1 MRVGTLVGLWRYPVK
16 SMRAEGL
23 TEAEVG
29 WHGLAGDR
37 RWAFIRSGVERSGFP
52 WLTLRERPEMGQFRP
67 YFVDPDRPDSSQ
79 TIVCAPDGH
88 EYDVTDGA
96 LAALLGDGVR
106 VIKQDRGVF
115 DTMPLSLISAR
126 TVEGLQELSGR
137 PLQRQRFRPNLL
149 VEVVGDVPFPEDAW
163 VGGILRI
170 GAMRMR
176 VDRRDA
182 RCVIVTMDPYSGE
195 RDPAILRQI
204 VRERDG
210 CAGVYGSTVTPGTVA
225 VGDDVFLEPAG
236 PGSQV

>member
-29 WHGLAGDR
+29 WHGVAGDR
-37 RWAFIRSGVERSGFP
+37 RWAFVRPGVERSGFP
-52 WLTLRERPEMGQFRP
+52 WLTLRERPGMGQFRP

-79 TIVCAPDGH
+79 TIVRTPDGD
-88 EYDVTDGA
+88 EYDVTDRA

-126 TVEGLQELSGR
+126 TVAGLRELCGR
-137 PLQRQRFRPNLL
+137 PLERQRFRPNLL
-149 VEVVGDVPFPEDAW
+149 VETVGDVPFPEEVW

-176 VDRRDA
+176 VDRRDV
-182 RCVIVTMDPYSGE
+182 RCAIVTIDPHSGE

-204 VRERDG
+204 VRQQDG
-210 CAGVYGSTVTPGTVA
+210 CAGVYASTVTPGGVA
-225 VGDDVFLEPAG
+225 VGEAVFFEPG
-236 PGSQV
+236 RP